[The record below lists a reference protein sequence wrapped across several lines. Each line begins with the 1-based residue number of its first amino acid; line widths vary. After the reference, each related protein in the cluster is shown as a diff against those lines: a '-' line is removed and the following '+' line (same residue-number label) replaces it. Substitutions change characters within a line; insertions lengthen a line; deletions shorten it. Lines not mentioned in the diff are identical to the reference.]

1 MSPGLKSKPSERV
14 CRFLAFDMK
23 MSRLAVLGIAV
34 AMLVLSTPLRAV
46 QILTGDSA
54 FGANTLTIDTSSGLA
69 WLNVTLTAGMSYNQ
83 VLAATLPGGEFQGFR
98 YATAPEVLALYN
110 DAGIPG
116 RGIYPVSTPAAQSI
130 RSLVS
135 LVGVTFTQYGNPGA
149 IGITGTVDSAGVELS
164 SALYCTMENGT
175 TGYLVTGVPSDA
187 TGYGVTYGTP
197 TVGSWLVYSVP
208 EPASC
213 CIVALSGL
221 SLLLFRRRK

>member
-1 MSPGLKSKPSERV
+1 MQ
-14 CRFLAFDMK
+14 
-23 MSRLAVLGIAV
+23 MSRLAVLGIVV
-34 AMLVLSTPLRAV
+34 AMLVSSTPLRAV
-46 QILTGDSA
+46 LILTGDSA
-54 FGANTLTIDTSSGLA
+54 FGANTLTIDASSGLA

-98 YATAPEVLALYN
+98 YATAPEVLALYS

-116 RGIYPVSTPAAQSI
+116 TGFYPVSSPVVQSI

-149 IGITGTVDSAGVELS
+149 IGITSTEELS
-164 SALYCTMENGT
+164 GTFQLSSSLYCTIENGT
-175 TGYLVTGVPSDA
+175 TGYLVTGVPNDG

-208 EPASC
+208 EPVSC
-213 CIVALSGL
+213 GIVALSGL
-221 SLLLFRRRK
+221 FLLLFRRRK